1 MNANELAA
9 NLATFSGP
17 GRYWLI
23 NAERGLDLDLSHCDD
38 LADVADG
45 VLDCLTAGEPVDRH
59 GEPCDLATAWDGW
72 TVIKG

>member
-1 MNANELAA
+1 MNANELA
-9 NLATFSGP
+9 NELAIFSGP

-38 LADVADG
+38 LADVTAG
-45 VLDCLTAGEPVDRH
+45 VLDCLTAGETVDRH

-72 TVIKG
+72 KVTRG